1 MKRKS
6 FVALCTAS
14 FLLSPLGV
22 TVAAPTTV
30 QAATQSTPRYPGQI
44 IQEGSTGTAV
54 KAIQTQLNK
63 LGYSCG
69 TADGIFGPKTKSAVE
84 RFQKAMKITVDGQVG
99 PQTWSKLFGTSSSS
113 ASGSSTPSTVRK
125 SSSSSSSGRNS
136 SASGSTPTSSSSA
149 PAYPGTVIQEGA
161 TGTAVKE
168 IQNQL
173 NHLGYNCGTADG
185 DFGPMTVAA
194 VKSFQQSKGLT
205 VDGQVGPQTW
215 NALFGITTSTV
226 SLSYEAYY
234 SSSAGTLT
242 GAKYSSL
249 ATAESHK
256 ADGFVVNLASNT
268 IVDMPSQYYHEVN
281 GQWYMNLNG
290 IDFFRSST
298 VPSFAKPNVLYFA
311 TNTQDSPHYVNYYV
325 LSDHK
330 NSSGVPVFNGAFAG
344 KWENP
349 YRTAPLVSKA
359 PESASTIDAW
369 LGSHGYALY
378 GLGSSMIDAQNGY
391 GVNATYLMAHAVEES
406 AGGNSSIALAKN
418 NIYGYGAYDSNPA
431 SLAGIFPSEDYAI
444 HYQAYMVRTS
454 YLDPSGPFYDA
465 TTGGTLDGMNE
476 HYATDDNWS
485 PTIAAVVNQFM
496 VDEHVSTFATSA
508 SVPTISTVK
517 NEGEPIYLTNG
528 AQGQFG
534 GNAQLNLLAYP
545 GQLQQNAQG
554 AGVRA
559 LQTLLILNGYSVGS
573 SGADGDFGPATFSAL
588 KEFQASTPGLT
599 ANGICDVTTWNAL
612 TKGLPSSVSVSAI
625 RIGFVGGVV
634 VDLYQVPQVN
644 GQGSVWIDGRYVHLT
659 NVYRVVPKGVAPGS
673 SAYAKEA
680 EISSTLHAGDYVVA
694 SSPSSSTVQYS
705 YQQYTGS
712 DNVVVPASATI
723 NTSQYEL
730 VPYDEAVS
738 QW

>member
-1 MKRKS
+1 MKGKS

-22 TVAAPTTV
+22 TVASPTTV
-30 QAATQSTPRYPGQI
+30 QAATQSTPKYPGQI

-54 KAIQTQLNK
+54 KAVQTQLNK

-69 TADGIFGPKTKSAVE
+69 TVDGVFGPKTKSAVE

-113 ASGSSTPSTVRK
+113 ASGSTS
-125 SSSSSSSGRNS
+125 
-136 SASGSTPTSSSSA
+136 TSSNSA
-149 PAYPGTVIQEGA
+149 PAYPGMVIQEGA
-161 TGTAVKE
+161 SGTAVKE

-185 DFGPMTVAA
+185 DFGPKTLAA
-194 VKSFQQSKGLT
+194 VKSFQQKKGLT

-215 NALFGITTSTV
+215 NALFGITTSTGSV
-226 SLSYEAYY
+226 SYESYY
-234 SSSAGTLT
+234 SSTSGTLT
-242 GAKYSSL
+242 GTKYSSL

-268 IVDMPSQYYHEVN
+268 IVDMPSQYFHEVN
-281 GQWYMNLNG
+281 GNWYMNLNG
-290 IDFFRSST
+290 TDYFRSST
-298 VPSFAKPNVLYFA
+298 VPPFAKPNVLYFA
-311 TNTQDSPHYVNYYV
+311 TNTSDSPHYVNYYV

-330 NSSGVPVFNGAFAG
+330 NSSGVPVFNGSYAG

-359 PESASTIDAW
+359 PESASTIDSW
-369 LGSHGYALY
+369 LENHGYALY

-431 SLAGIFPSEDYAI
+431 SLAGTFPSEDYAI
-444 HYQAYMVRTS
+444 HYQAYMVRIS

-476 HYATDDNWS
+476 HYATDNNWS
-485 PTIAAVVNQFM
+485 PTIAAVINEFM
-496 VDEHVSTFATSA
+496 DDEHLSTFATTA
-508 SVPTISTVK
+508 PVPTISMVK

-528 AQGQFG
+528 AEGQYG
-534 GNAQLNLLAYP
+534 GSAQLNLLVYP
-545 GQLQQNAQG
+545 GELQQNAQG
-554 AGVRA
+554 DGVRA

-573 SGADGDFGPATFSAL
+573 SGADGDFGPNTLSAL
-588 KEFQASTPGLT
+588 EKFQAATPGLS
-599 ANGICDVTTWNAL
+599 ANGVCDSATWNAL
-612 TKGLPSSVSVSAI
+612 IKGLPSSFSVSAI
-625 RIGFVGGVV
+625 KIGFVDGEV
-634 VDLYQVPQVN
+634 VDLYQVPEVN

-659 NVYRVVPKGVAPGS
+659 NVYRVVPKGVTPGS

-694 SSPSSSTVQYS
+694 SSANSSTVQYS
-705 YQQYTGS
+705 YQKYTGS